1 MGYEQ
6 LENKFTVLGEG
17 RTVSRQE
24 RREGLTHSPQGHPVS
39 VLQPGSGSVAK
50 LRNDWPKGFLTVAY
64 AIMMTRRIAIGL
76 VLACALVAPALAQAD
91 FVARVLI
98 VHEGDRLT
106 IYHQGRRDMVYLRG
120 VDCPELKQPYG
131 KQAKRATAA
140 YIANR
145 EVVVPDLKRDRQ
157 GRMTVDILLPDGR
170 QIAHELVKEGL
181 AWVHPGGFGDQAMKD
196 MEELA
201 RAAGTGLWSEPNP
214 IPPWKWKSTRPA
226 RHR

>member
-1 MGYEQ
+1 
-6 LENKFTVLGEG
+6 
-17 RTVSRQE
+17 
-24 RREGLTHSPQGHPVS
+24 
-39 VLQPGSGSVAK
+39 
-50 LRNDWPKGFLTVAY
+50 
-64 AIMMTRRIAIGL
+64 MMSRRIVTVL
-76 VLACALVAPALAQAD
+76 VLALVLVSPALAQAD

-131 KQAKRATAA
+131 KQAKHATAA

-181 AWVHPGGFGDQAMKD
+181 AWVQPGGAGDPALKD

-201 RAAGTGLWSEPNP
+201 RAAGAGLWSEPNP

-226 RHR
+226 RHK

>member
-1 MGYEQ
+1 MMSPRII
-6 LENKFTVLGEG
+6 TVLA
-17 RTVSRQE
+17 
-24 RREGLTHSPQGHPVS
+24 L
-39 VLQPGSGSVAK
+39 A
-50 LRNDWPKGFLTVAY
+50 
-64 AIMMTRRIAIGL
+64 L
-76 VLACALVAPALAQAD
+76 VLVSPALAFAE

-106 IYHQGRRDMVYLRG
+106 IYHQSRKDMVYLHG

-131 KQAKRATAA
+131 KQAKHATAA
-140 YIANR
+140 YVANR
-145 EVVVPDLKRDRQ
+145 EVIVRDMKRDRQ
-157 GRMTVDILLPDGR
+157 GRMSADILLPDGR

-181 AWVHPGGFGDQAMKD
+181 AWVQPEGAGDQALKD

-226 RHR
+226 RHK

>member
-1 MGYEQ
+1 MY
-6 LENKFTVLGEG
+6 LYSK
-17 RTVSRQE
+17 RDSRAV
-24 RREGLTHSPQGHPVS
+24 T
-39 VLQPGSGSVAK
+39 K
-50 LRNDWPKGFLTVAY
+50 LRNDWSNGLLAVAY
-64 AIMMTRRIAIGL
+64 TVMMTRCITIGL
-76 VLACALVAPALAQAD
+76 VLVSAIVAPALAQAD

-131 KQAKRATAA
+131 KQAKHATAA

-145 EVVVPDLKRDRQ
+145 EVVVRDLKRDRQ

-170 QIAHELVKEGL
+170 QITHELVKEGL
-181 AWVHPGGFGDQAMKD
+181 AWVQPGGANDQVLKD

-214 IPPWKWKSTRPA
+214 IPPWKWKSARPA
-226 RHR
+226 RHK

>member
-1 MGYEQ
+1 MY
-6 LENKFTVLGEG
+6 LYSK
-17 RTVSRQE
+17 RDSRAV
-24 RREGLTHSPQGHPVS
+24 T
-39 VLQPGSGSVAK
+39 K
-50 LRNDWPKGFLTVAY
+50 LRNDWSNGLLAVAY
-64 AIMMTRRIAIGL
+64 TVMMTRCITIGL
-76 VLACALVAPALAQAD
+76 VLVSAIVAPALAQAD

-131 KQAKRATAA
+131 KQAKRVTAA
-140 YIANR
+140 YIGNR
-145 EVVVPDLKRDRQ
+145 EVVVRDLKRDRQ

-170 QIAHELVKEGL
+170 QITHELVKEGL
-181 AWVHPGGFGDQAMKD
+181 AWVQPGRSGDQAMND

-226 RHR
+226 RHK